1 MKKLLRLLLRLSF
14 FAIIIIIGIMAVKTV
29 GFTSKQ
35 IPVEPVE
42 AVAIDDA
49 SIKRF
54 AQAIQ
59 IPTTSR
65 ENEQDTAALLQLD
78 TLIQTN
84 YPRVDSMLEKRYFN
98 ELSLVFKWA
107 GRNPN
112 LSPILLMGH
121 LDVVP
126 IESPEKW
133 SAEPFGGTVNDGYI
147 WGRGA
152 MDDKLSVF
160 GILEAIEML
169 LQEDYLP
176 ERTVYL
182 AFGHDEE
189 ISGANGAVAIAESF
203 AKENIRFEYI
213 LDEGHLIVEDALP
226 GLSAPLGMI
235 GVAEKGY
242 VTLNLTAELPEG
254 GHSSMPPPETA
265 VGVLSKAIV
274 TLQENPFP
282 SKIDGATRSLLQ
294 YAGPEMSFPYNALFA
309 NLWLTE
315 GILKRVF
322 TAAPSSSAMVRTTT
336 APTVI
341 AGGVKDNVLPTSASA
356 KINFRILPGET
367 METVQQY
374 VERTISDNRITVT
387 AETEFGENPSPIS
400 GDDTFGFLVIQK
412 SMLEVFPGT
421 VVAPALVIGATDSR
435 HYQHL
440 TDQVYRFQPIKIA
453 KDDAKLFHGIDERVS
468 VENYKQA
475 IRFYRQLLLNSCK

>member
-1 MKKLLRLLLRLSF
+1 MRKLLRLLFRLLF
-14 FAIIIIIGIMAVKTV
+14 FAIIIIVGIMTVKMV
-29 GFTSKQ
+29 GFTSRQ

-42 AVAIDDA
+42 AIAIGDA
-49 SIKRF
+49 PIERL

-59 IPTTSR
+59 IPTISR

-78 TLIQTN
+78 TFIQTS
-84 YPRVDSMLEKRYFN
+84 YPQVDSMLEKRYVN

-112 LSPILLMGH
+112 LTPILLMGH

-133 SAEPFGGTVNDGYI
+133 SVEPFSGAIKDGYI

-152 MDDKLSVF
+152 IDDKLSVF
-160 GILEAIEML
+160 GILEAVEML

-189 ISGANGAVAIAESF
+189 ISGTNGAVAIAESF
-203 AKENIRFEYI
+203 AKENIRFEYA
-213 LDEGHLIVEDALP
+213 LDEGHLIVEEALP

-242 VTLNLTAELPEG
+242 VTLKLTAELPEG
-254 GHSSMPPPETA
+254 GHSSMPPRETA
-265 VGVLSKAIV
+265 IGVLSKAIV

-282 SKIDGATRSLLQ
+282 AKIDGATQSLLH

-315 GILKRVF
+315 GILKKVF
-322 TAAPSSSAMVRTTT
+322 TATPSSSAMVRTTT
-336 APTVI
+336 APTMVD
-341 AGGVKDNVLPTSASA
+341 GGVKDNVLPTSASA

-367 METVQQY
+367 METMQRY
-374 VERTISDNRITVT
+374 VERTINDERITVT
-387 AETEFGENPSPIS
+387 ADAEFGANPSPIS

-412 SMLEVFPGT
+412 SMLEIFPGT
-421 VVAPALVIGATDSR
+421 VIAPALVIGATDSR
-435 HYQHL
+435 HYQEL
-440 TDQVYRFQPIKIA
+440 TDQVYRFQPIQIA
-453 KDDAKLFHGIDERVS
+453 KEDTKLFHGIDERVS

-475 IRFYRQLLLNSCK
+475 IRFYRQLILNSCQ

>member
-1 MKKLLRLLLRLSF
+1 MRKLLRLLFRLLF
-14 FAIIIIIGIMAVKTV
+14 FAIIIIVGIMTVKTV
-29 GFTSKQ
+29 GFTSRQ

-42 AVAIDDA
+42 AIVIDDA
-49 SIKRF
+49 PIERL

-59 IPTTSR
+59 VPTVSR

-78 TLIQTN
+78 TFIQTS
-84 YPRVDSMLEKRYFN
+84 YPLVDSMLEKRYVN

-112 LSPILLMGH
+112 LTPILLMGH

-133 SAEPFGGTVNDGYI
+133 SVKPFSGVIKDGYI

-152 MDDKLSVF
+152 IDDKLSVF
-160 GILEAIEML
+160 GILEAVEML

-189 ISGANGAVAIAESF
+189 ISGTNGAVAIAESF
-203 AKENIRFEYI
+203 AKANIRFEYA
-213 LDEGHLIVEDALP
+213 LDEGHLIVEEALP

-242 VTLNLTAELPEG
+242 VTLKLTAELPEG
-254 GHSSMPPPETA
+254 GHSSMPPRETA
-265 VGVLSKAIV
+265 IGVLSKAIV

-282 SKIDGATRSLLQ
+282 AKIDGATRSLLE

-315 GILKRVF
+315 GILKKVF
-322 TAAPSSSAMVRTTT
+322 TATPSSSAMVRTTT
-336 APTVI
+336 APTMVD
-341 AGGVKDNVLPTSASA
+341 GGVKDNVLPTSASA

-367 METVQQY
+367 METVQRY
-374 VERTISDNRITVT
+374 VERTINDERITVT
-387 AETEFGENPSPIS
+387 ADAEFGANPSPIS

-412 SMLEVFPGT
+412 SMLEIFPGT
-421 VVAPALVIGATDSR
+421 IVAPALVIGATDSR
-435 HYQHL
+435 HYQEL
-440 TDQVYRFQPIKIA
+440 TDQVYRFQPIQIA
-453 KDDAKLFHGIDERVS
+453 KEDTKLFHGIDERVS

-475 IRFYRQLLLNSCK
+475 IRFYRQLILNSCQ